1 METSGLIPNKIRDW
15 LKLEVFFV
23 SPAILF
29 PVIVNHV
36 TKGLA
41 VKNLYGRLLASN
53 GNLKHVQKIA
63 NQSLRLTDEIKN
75 SQCCHVFR
83 QGVPS
88 SLQLGQPPIPSPKR
102 PFNRPSWL
110 I

>member
-1 METSGLIPNKIRDW
+1 MEFQALLLTIHPQKLKSITSLLTSVKLTGLIPNKIRDL

-63 NQSLRLTDEIKN
+63 NQSLRLTGNIEKSFKDVVREH
-75 SQCCHVFR
+75 S
-83 QGVPS
+83 
-88 SLQLGQPPIPSPKR
+88 
-102 PFNRPSWL
+102 
-110 I
+110 